1 MVLSGTIVYFI
12 GSIRMLGKLSVLKE
26 CFFLPI
32 GDPLGKG
39 LYPEKNLAFFKVE
52 FFFKFP
58 FWT

>member
-1 MVLSGTIVYFI
+1 
-12 GSIRMLGKLSVLKE
+12 MLGKLSVLKE